1 MHIEEVSDPFTTYL
15 SPKGRVFR
23 TISIEQIPN
32 TEKWVKSSKKSLYRV
47 LIIYKDNDELNWLEF
62 DYDNILK
69 KVCRFKR

>member
-15 SPKGRVFR
+15 SSKRRVFR
-23 TISIEQIPN
+23 TISIEQMPN

>member
-1 MHIEEVSDPFTTYL
+1 MHINEVSDPFKSYI

-23 TISIEQIPN
+23 LVCVQQMQG
-32 TEKWVKSSKKSLYRV
+32 TEKWYKGTKKSLYRV